1 MLLQMGLLC
10 CSPAEA
16 HLGQLALLRDNSYC
30 LTVAQ
35 CLVSKSTTELSFA
48 QFLFLLIVCHE
59 LVISFGHYCRAPI
72 HIQRVVPVI
81 TFERDS

>member
-1 MLLQMGLLC
+1 MWTWMLLSMGLLC

-16 HLGQLALLRDNSYC
+16 HLGQLALLRDPHRSS
-30 LTVAQ
+30 
-35 CLVSKSTTELSFA
+35 LVSKSTTELSFA

-59 LVISFGHYCRAPI
+59 LVISLGHYCRAPI